1 MKREFWLIVLSLF
14 VFSLGNEV
22 FAEVKDHPVIKP
34 IPGSTLDSHHSQY
47 NNYNAYTFR
56 YKENGKRVEKTV
68 KGKYWKLDYEFLKKD
83 GKRDESVS
91 SLEMSEN
98 FKQAALERGG
108 EVLGEDARNLIFSLI
123 SDGRKLW
130 VHLQPGIWKGFY
142 RLHIVEEKSF
152 KKKLTFGAEEIKKQL
167 DEKGH
172 VAIYG
177 ILFDVDKAS
186 LKPESQ
192 KPLQE
197 IVKLMRNYPD
207 LKLEVQGHT
216 DNQGAADYNRELS
229 QRRAETVKTYLTTYG
244 TDDSRLEAKGYGLS
258 QPVASNDTEE
268 GRAKNRRVELV
279 KKEVLGSGP
288 IKIKS
293 SGDEQAPNVITSEFS
308 ALVDAAEMSYK
319 KGSKIATVKNLKKAL
334 LSIWEEVPLTAGNIR
349 LVLDTKDYTTK
360 KNNVY
365 RKGEPIYITAQ
376 IFGYQLKKVGDSYHI
391 NITTDF
397 LVLDD
402 AGKILG
408 GQQEVLKFDDISP
421 IPITDFSLDLTYT
434 LTGAPA
440 GIYKFQTTVND
451 KNSAKSTKFDTK
463 IEIK

>member
-1 MKREFWLIVLSLF
+1 
-14 VFSLGNEV
+14 
-22 FAEVKDHPVIKP
+22 
-34 IPGSTLDSHHSQY
+34 
-47 NNYNAYTFR
+47 
-56 YKENGKRVEKTV
+56 
-68 KGKYWKLDYEFLKKD
+68 
-83 GKRDESVS
+83 
-91 SLEMSEN
+91 
-98 FKQAALERGG
+98 
-108 EVLGEDARNLIFSLI
+108 
-123 SDGRKLW
+123 
-130 VHLQPGIWKGFY
+130 
-142 RLHIVEEKSF
+142 
-152 KKKLTFGAEEIKKQL
+152 
-167 DEKGH
+167 
-172 VAIYG
+172 
-177 ILFDVDKAS
+177 
-186 LKPESQ
+186 
-192 KPLQE
+192 
-197 IVKLMRNYPD
+197 
-207 LKLEVQGHT
+207 
-216 DNQGAADYNRELS
+216 
-229 QRRAETVKTYLTTYG
+229 
-244 TDDSRLEAKGYGLS
+244 
-258 QPVASNDTEE
+258 
-268 GRAKNRRVELV
+268 
-279 KKEVLGSGP
+279 
-288 IKIKS
+288 
-293 SGDEQAPNVITSEFS
+293 
-308 ALVDAAEMSYK
+308 
-319 KGSKIATVKNLKKAL
+319 LKKAL